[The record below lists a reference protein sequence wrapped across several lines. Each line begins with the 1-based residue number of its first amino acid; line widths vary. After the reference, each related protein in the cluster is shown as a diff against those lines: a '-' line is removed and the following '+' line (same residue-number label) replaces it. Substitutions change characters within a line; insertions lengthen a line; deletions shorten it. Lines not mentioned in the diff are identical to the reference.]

1 MLGVFALTGV
11 DSNGDVL
18 AGGDFTSIGQ
28 RKQQGYAK
36 FTP

>member
-1 MLGVFALTGV
+1 VLGVFALYGV
-11 DSNGDVL
+11 VSNGNVL

-28 RKQQGYAK
+28 RKQQGYAR